1 MNFSTH
7 SGTPSRT
14 PSPGKPRIGA
24 RIAGA
29 NISGIGEFRDLLDQ
43 LAPLGVCGVR
53 LDIGGAIDPGK
64 LSQTGRR
71 EIASV
76 FRSREVPLV
85 ALGSGLRKA
94 LDEPDN
100 HEERLARINDLARL
114 AVDLGGRSL
123 ILPSGDPV
131 RAPDAPKVPEPPRLS
146 PLLGGEIRLRRP
158 LSDPRSRTQV
168 LDESLEFLTQLAA
181 RQGLLPLLDPGSY
194 DTVDLFARL
203 QDAPFG
209 ELGLVWDPATQ
220 LAAGRRPEHFLSQIL
235 AQGAAI
241 LGRGLFVSGR
251 DWLRSQAQETIPG
264 TGDVGWEELMV
275 RLAAAGY
282 AGYITAQGGTPAEL
296 AATTS
301 ALVGLLP
308 LF

>member
-1 MNFSTH
+1 M
-7 SGTPSRT
+7 
-14 PSPGKPRIGA
+14 
-24 RIAGA
+24 
-29 NISGIGEFRDLLDQ
+29 
-43 LAPLGVCGVR
+43 R
-53 LDIGGAIDPGK
+53 LDIGGAIEPGK

-100 HEERLARINDLARL
+100 HEERLARINELARL
-114 AVDLGGRSL
+114 AADLGGRGL

-131 RAPDAPKVPEPPRLS
+131 RAPNATDAVGAPKAPEAPRLS

-168 LDESLEFLTQLAA
+168 LDESLEFLTQLAG
-181 RQGLLPLLDPGSY
+181 RQGLISFLDPGSH

-203 QDAPFG
+203 QEAPLG

-220 LAAGRRPEHFLSQIL
+220 LAAGRRPEHFLSQ
-235 AQGAAI
+235 GNAI

-251 DWLRSQAQETIPG
+251 DWLMSQAQETVPG

-282 AGYITAQGGTPAEL
+282 GGYITAQGANLEEVS
-296 AATTS
+296 ATTS
-301 ALVGLLP
+301 ALAGLLP

>member
-1 MNFSTH
+1 
-7 SGTPSRT
+7 
-14 PSPGKPRIGA
+14 
-24 RIAGA
+24 
-29 NISGIGEFRDLLDQ
+29 
-43 LAPLGVCGVR
+43 
-53 LDIGGAIDPGK
+53 LDIGGAIEPGK

-85 ALGSGLRKA
+85 AVGSGLRKA

-100 HEERLARINDLARL
+100 HEERLARINELARL
-114 AVDLGGRSL
+114 AADLGGRGL

-131 RAPDAPKVPEPPRLS
+131 RAPNATDAVGAPKAPEAPRLS

-168 LDESLEFLTQLAA
+168 LDESLEFLTQLAG
-181 RQGLLPLLDPGSY
+181 RQGLISFLDPGSH

-203 QDAPFG
+203 QEAPLG

-220 LAAGRRPEHFLSQIL
+220 LAAGRRPEHFLSQ
-235 AQGAAI
+235 GNAI

-251 DWLRSQAQETIPG
+251 DWLMSQAQETVPG
-264 TGDVGWEELMV
+264 TGDVGWEELIV

-282 AGYITAQGGTPAEL
+282 GGYITAQGANFEEVS
-296 AATTS
+296 ATTS
-301 ALVGLLP
+301 ALAGLLP

>member
-1 MNFSTH
+1 MNFSSL
-7 SGTPSRT
+7 SGTPSRN

-24 RIAGA
+24 RISGA
-29 NISGIGEFRDLLDQ
+29 TISGIAELRDLLDH
-43 LAPLGVCGVR
+43 LAPLGACGVR

-85 ALGSGLRKA
+85 AFGSGLRKA

-114 AVDLGGRSL
+114 ASDLGARSM

-131 RAPDAPKVPEPPRLS
+131 RAPDAPKAPEAPKLS
-146 PLLGGEIRLRRP
+146 ALLGGEIRLKKP

-194 DTVDLFARL
+194 DTVDLFVRL

-220 LAAGRRPEHFLSQIL
+220 LAAGRRPELFLSQ
-235 AQGAAI
+235 GNAI
-241 LGRGLFVSGR
+241 LGRGLFLSGR

-264 TGDVGWEELMV
+264 TGDVGWEELMI

-282 AGYITAQGGTPAEL
+282 GGYITAQGGNLEEL
-296 AATTS
+296 TASTS
-301 ALVGLLP
+301 ALVDLLP
-308 LF
+308 PF